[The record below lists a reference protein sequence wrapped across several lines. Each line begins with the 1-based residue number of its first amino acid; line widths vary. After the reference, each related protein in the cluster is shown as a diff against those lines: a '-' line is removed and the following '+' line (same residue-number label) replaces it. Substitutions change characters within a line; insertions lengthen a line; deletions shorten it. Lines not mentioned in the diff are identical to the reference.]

1 MSILR
6 DFEEVPKIK
15 CQFCGTEIPVK
26 GGEYGKNCPRCGGTI
41 NMDDARSSEW
51 ERLKAQYE
59 DGMENQ

>member
-6 DFEEVPKIK
+6 DFDEIPKIK

-26 GGEYGKNCPRCGGTI
+26 AGEYGKNCPECGGTI
-41 NMDDARSSEW
+41 NMDAARGSEW

-59 DGMENQ
+59 NGMKNQ